1 MTHKH
6 KWKENVRNDPSSM
19 IPKGARE
26 FYTVF
31 TLLTILILFVW
42 FTGMVVKLTM
52 ICGKADRSLQKGGRD
67 GSFKS
72 TELVI
77 PCLMESEGTKK
88 LL

>member
-1 MTHKH
+1 MNVTHKH

-31 TLLTILILFVW
+31 TFLTILILFVW

-52 ICGKADRSLQKGGRD
+52 ICGKADRSLQKGG
-67 GSFKS
+67 GMVPS
-72 TELVI
+72 
-77 PCLMESEGTKK
+77 
-88 LL
+88 